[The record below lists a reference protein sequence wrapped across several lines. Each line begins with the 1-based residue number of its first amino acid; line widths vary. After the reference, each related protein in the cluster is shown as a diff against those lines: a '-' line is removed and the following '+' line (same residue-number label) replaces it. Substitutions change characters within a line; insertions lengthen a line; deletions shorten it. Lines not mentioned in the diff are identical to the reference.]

1 MNILII
7 EDEKPAAAQ
16 LSRLLLRELPDA
28 NILGPLASIRE
39 STAWLAANPKPD
51 LIFLDIHLADGP
63 SFEIFKDAPLSAPII
78 FCTAFDQYA
87 LDAFKLN
94 SIDYLLKPVEPE
106 DLQRA
111 LAKYKAQHQQEP
123 NISKELILSMLQ
135 IPEKKYKNRF
145 VIKVGE
151 RLVAIETENVHF
163 FYSAEKATFLQT
175 DEGKKYVLDE
185 SLDKLESLM
194 NPKQFFRISRKYL
207 ISYASIKETRS
218 YSSSRYKLILQ
229 NSDDDDVLVSRDRTN
244 GFKDWL
250 DG

>member
-16 LSRLLLRELPDA
+16 LTRLILREVPEA

-39 STAWLAANPKPD
+39 STSWFAINPKPD

-63 SFEIFKDAPLSAPII
+63 SFEIFKNTPLSAPII

-111 LAKYKAQHQQEP
+111 LAKYKAQHRQEP
-123 NISKELILSMLQ
+123 TISKELLMSMLQ
-135 IPEKKYKNRF
+135 APEKKHKNRF
-145 VIKVGE
+145 VVKVGE
-151 RLVAIETENVHF
+151 RLIAVETENIHF

-175 DEGKKYVLDE
+175 DEGKNYVLDE
-185 SLDKLESLM
+185 SLDKLEQLM
-194 NPKQFFRISRKYL
+194 DPKKFFRISRKYL
-207 ISYASIKETRS
+207 ISYASIKEVRS
-218 YSSSRYKLILQ
+218 YSSSRYKLVLK
-229 NSDDDDVLVSRDRTN
+229 NCTDDDVLVSRDRTS